1 MSLNAW
7 FRRRID
13 RKPAQFARLHAD
25 LVSSRA
31 GVTIE
36 HYLGITITV
45 AAITGLVLSVLAFF
59 LTQLV
64 IVSGIS
70 LNIVNIFSI
79 GDPGFSS
86 IPGLVIRIIVAL
98 VVFVI
103 GGWLTYIILLKY
115 PGMQASTRAT
125 KINLTLHNA
134 VSYMYAMR
142 RGGAELVNIFISIS
156 ENADIYGEVALEFRQ
171 VIRDTQYFGYDIVTA
186 IRQLADTT
194 PSEKMKDFL
203 EDMISVIDSGG
214 DLSVYLASRVKL
226 YQEEARFEQN
236 QFLTTM
242 QLVAETYVTVF
253 VAGPLFLII
262 IMVVMGMMG
271 GAAAAQME
279 IIVYALIP
287 IGSLIFIL
295 FIDLISVKE
304 TEAQRIS
311 KQKELNEFSEVK
323 KKNIGAEEDLFA
335 RLRHYDRVR
344 SIREFIRHP
353 LRGFV
358 YNVNRTV
365 LITVPVALIYLLL
378 VYLNVPS
385 YLDFETAI
393 DVVDDHVIIA
403 GLIVLIPYSLFYELW
418 RRRVSGIEQGIPDFL
433 DRLASINRVGL
444 NIAQAITIL
453 VKTNLGVISYE
464 IRRIKRDLDWGGTVT
479 DALVRFEE
487 RVQTPGIA
495 RAVTLITKASQMS
508 GDIGEVLT
516 IASSDAKTGEIL
528 KRDRLSEM
536 FIYTA
541 IIYLAFFVFIFVV
554 IVLETQFIAVL
565 ENIGVSE
572 ATGSVS
578 TGMFS
583 SLGDMPIEMF
593 RRMLYH
599 ACLVQALFS
608 GLIAGAMGEA
618 SVKAGVKHAAIMIVI
633 ALIAFSLI
641 HAS

>member
-1 MSLNAW
+1 MSLNAR
-7 FRRRID
+7 FRGWINRNPVRFS
-13 RKPAQFARLHAD
+13 QLHAD

-31 GVTIE
+31 GMTIE
-36 HYLGITITV
+36 HYIGIAFTV
-45 AAITGLVLSVLAFF
+45 AVLTGLVMAVLAFF
-59 LTQLV
+59 LTQL
-64 IVSGIS
+64 ILASGFYF
-70 LNIVNIFSI
+70 NIVNVFPIS
-79 GDPGFSS
+79 DPGFASL
-86 IPGLVIRIIVAL
+86 PDLVIRVIAAL
-98 VVFVI
+98 VVFFI
-103 GGWLTYIILLKY
+103 SGWLTYVILLKY

-142 RGGAELVNIFISIS
+142 RGGAEIIDIFTSIS
-156 ENADIYGEVALEFRQ
+156 ENADIYGEVALEFRR

-186 IRQLADTT
+186 IRQLADTS

-242 QLVAETYVTVF
+242 SLIAETYVTVF

-271 GAAAAQME
+271 GAAASQMSV
-279 IIVYALIP
+279 IVYAMLP
-287 IGSLIFIL
+287 IGSIIFIL
-295 FIDLISVKE
+295 FIDLISIKE
-304 TEAQRIS
+304 SVAKRVS
-311 KQKELNEFSEVK
+311 RQKELKEFSEVK
-323 KKNIGAEEDLFA
+323 RREIGAEEDLFA

-344 SIREFIRHP
+344 AVREFVRHP
-353 LRGFV
+353 LQGFI
-358 YNVNRTV
+358 YNVNRTL
-365 LITVPVALIYLLL
+365 LITVPAALLYLLL
-378 VYLNVPS
+378 VYANVPS
-385 YLDFETAI
+385 YLDFETTI
-393 DVVDDHVIIA
+393 NIIDDHLIIA
-403 GLIVLIPYSLFYELW
+403 LLIILIPYSLFYEFW
-418 RRRVSGIEQGIPDFL
+418 RRRINGIEQGIPDFL

-444 NIAQAITIL
+444 NIAQAISVL

-464 IRRIKRDLDWGGTVT
+464 IKRIKRDLDWGGSVN

-495 RAVTLITKASQMS
+495 RSVTLITKASQMS

-516 IASSDAKTGEIL
+516 IASSDAKTSETL
-528 KRDRLSEM
+528 KRDRFSEM

-554 IVLETQFIAVL
+554 LVLETQFITVL
-565 ENIGVSE
+565 ENIEISQTAGAAAS
-572 ATGSVS
+572 
-578 TGMFS
+578 GMFT
-583 SLGDMPIEMF
+583 SLGGMPIDMF
-593 RRMLYH
+593 RRLLYH
-599 ACLVQALFS
+599 ACVIQALFS
-608 GLIAGAMGEA
+608 GLIAGAMGEV
-618 SVKAGVKHAAIMIVI
+618 SVKAGVKHAAIMMVI

-641 HAS
+641 H